1 MPLNEKTRFS
11 VTIGTAAALVGFFIY
26 ATRGVDKT
34 LASIRDDMNAI
45 RRELTDRIDK
55 VDNATH
61 DRWTLTAE
69 SEWAAR
75 LQINNREMR
84 IPDPK
89 DPSRLLSDGYK
100 QRPGSDA
107 VLTNAFNR

>member
-11 VTIGTAAALVGFFIY
+11 VTIGTAVGLVSFFVY
-26 ATRGVDKT
+26 ATRSVDKT
-34 LASIRDDMNAI
+34 LAAIRDDMTAI

-55 VDNATH
+55 VDNNTR
-61 DRWTLTAE
+61 DRWTLTAQ

-89 DPSRLLSDGYK
+89 DPARLLSE
-100 QRPGSDA
+100 GSRLPATDTLA
-107 VLTNAFNR
+107 STMEFYR